1 MISEE
6 KITRTKTLHQ
16 YPLIVDRVKSV
27 FADSLV
33 IVALMY
39 LSSYLFSLMADVDD
53 NMRIAALIV
62 ILMYDPIFVSLFGF
76 TIGHYIMGLR
86 VRKESNEQRKII
98 IPLAMLRF
106 VLKTLLGWLSLITVT
121 RDDKGQAIHDLFT
134 GSVVIFAKPRTYQV
148 TEEIIDEGQSDPA

>member
-1 MISEE
+1 MV
-6 KITRTKTLHQ
+6 
-16 YPLIVDRVKSV
+16 VDRVKSV

-33 IVALMY
+33 IVAMMY
-39 LSSYLFSLMADVDD
+39 LASYMFSSMTDVDD

-148 TEEIIDEGQSDPA
+148 TEEVIDEGQSDPA

>member
-1 MISEE
+1 MSEE
-6 KITRTKTLHQ
+6 KITKTKTLQQ
-16 YPLIVDRVKSV
+16 YPLVVDRVKSV

-33 IVALMY
+33 IVAMMY
-39 LSSYLFSLMADVDD
+39 LASYMFSFMTDVDD

-134 GSVVIFAKPRTYQV
+134 GSVVIFAKPRTYQI
-148 TEEIIDEGQSDPA
+148 TEEVIDQGHSDTE